1 MIIPQFHVG
10 RLRRDAADAHAY
22 GCTGLMGIHWR
33 TRVLAP
39 NFLALARAAWTQSPW
54 NAHFGRPIVLDT
66 TPVPDTRTG
75 GKRAAF
81 TAPIAGT
88 EDDSVFQTCIYDL
101 NGYTLAIPNGVYEV
115 TLQFCESAYDAP
127 GRRVFSVSVQG
138 QSVASALD
146 VFEQV
151 GKNHGFEITTPGVL
165 VDHERLQIDF
175 QRAVEFPF
183 IAGIRIRGVTRPSNQ
198 FAARA
203 FDRNINCGGEA
214 VTDYEADLPVSR
226 SGVPFADLPR
236 DLPCADLYTDWCRSE
251 FGSGAAVELAS
262 LFARLDGGP
271 DHCHEGKQT
280 RLPRPADWLEG
291 PGGISA
297 NATPW
302 HLEQARYAFV
312 DEFES
317 LRPQIRGAGNLARF
331 DYWRNSLRYL
341 RAVGEIGCL
350 RGDLDQTIKEL
361 AAETDPELQRART
374 RAEALPIRLALAR
387 AWERMMTWQLGAVET
402 TGEIGT
408 IANLEQHVR
417 RNPRNVAFQAFNHH
431 DVQLREWLGEPLPAE
446 AEPTSDYLGQPRLIV
461 TTPRPHALPG
471 ESLMLQVVVLDPRPP
486 RSASLHW
493 RPLGRDDFQQ
503 LPLDH
508 VARGRHTV
516 QLPPAAGTFEYFLRA
531 ETADGRALVWPATAP
546 DLNQTVVVSE

>member
-39 NFLALARAAWTQSPW
+39 NFLALARAAWTQAPW
-54 NAHFGRPIVLDT
+54 NARFGKPIVLDT
-66 TPVPDTRTG
+66 TPVPDTRAG
-75 GKRAAF
+75 GKRASF

-88 EDDSVFQTCIYDL
+88 DDDSVFQTCVYDL
-101 NGYTLAIPNGVYEV
+101 SGYTLAIPNGVYDV
-115 TLQFCESAYDAP
+115 TLQFCEAAYDAP

-146 VFEQV
+146 VFDRV
-151 GKNHGFEITTPGVL
+151 GKNHAFELATAGVL

-183 IAGIRIRGVTRPSNQ
+183 IAGIRIQGVTRPSNQ

-203 FDRNINCGGEA
+203 FERKINCGGDA
-214 VTDYEADLPVSR
+214 FAGYEADLPISR

-236 DLPCADLYTDWCRSE
+236 DLPCEDLYTDWCRSE
-251 FGSGAAVELAS
+251 FGAEAAAELAS
-262 LFARLDGGP
+262 LFTRLDGGP
-271 DHCHEGKQT
+271 DQYHEGKRT

-291 PGGISA
+291 PGGIPA
-297 NATPW
+297 NTTPW
-302 HLEQARYAFV
+302 HQEQARYAFV
-312 DEFES
+312 DAFEA

-331 DYWRNSLRYL
+331 DYWLNSLRYL

-350 RGDLDQTIKEL
+350 RGKLDQTMKEL

-374 RAEALPIRLALAR
+374 QADALPIRLALAR

-402 TGEIGT
+402 MGEIGT

-417 RNPRNVAFQAFNHH
+417 RNNRNVAFQAFNHH
-431 DVQLREWLGEPLPAE
+431 DAQLRDWLREPLPAE
-446 AEPTSDYLGQPRLIV
+446 AEPTPRLPGPAATDRHHPAPSRAGGRIPHPPGRGAGRATPTLGV
-461 TTPRPHALPG
+461 TPLASARPARLP
-471 ESLMLQVVVLDPRPP
+471 
-486 RSASLHW
+486 AA
-493 RPLGRDDFQQ
+493 PLGTCGPRTTHR
-503 LPLDH
+503 P
-508 VARGRHTV
+508 
-516 QLPPAAGTFEYFLRA
+516 
-531 ETADGRALVWPATAP
+531 TAP
-546 DLNQTVVVSE
+546 GRSNLRVFPPG